1 MNFFKKFYRRKTLS
15 ILDDTQ
21 NKQKDVVKV
30 RPGSGGLR
38 RSGGLS
44 RTDDYNTSE
53 TKLFE
58 VSIYDCSV
66 CCTGSIQFFDM

>member
-21 NKQKDVVKV
+21 PKQNLVKV

-38 RSGGLS
+38 RSDGLS
-44 RTDDYNTSE
+44 SADNYDSNE

-58 VSIYDCSV
+58 VRCSLV
-66 CCTGSIQFFDM
+66 HN

>member
-21 NKQKDVVKV
+21 NKQNLIKVKS
-30 RPGSGGLR
+30 GSGGLR
-38 RSGGLS
+38 RSSGLS
-44 RTDDYNTSE
+44 SADNYDSNA

-58 VSIYDCSV
+58 VS
-66 CCTGSIQFFDM
+66 F